1 MFLVRGLSK
10 QTFNFK
16 ILSMLKPNILQNSLN
31 LLQVKA
37 IKKFKLK
44 LIELES

>member
-10 QTFNFK
+10 QTFNFQ
-16 ILSMLKPNILQNSLN
+16 ILSLLKPNILQNSLN